1 MQKTAYEMLISDWMS
16 DVCSSDLV
24 EDAQHRVVTALVA
37 MIEPDQ
43 FAALAREGLAEDMVG
58 RWLDAQ
64 RILARLQILPLI
76 LAGELALARYHFEA
90 QADRV
95 VDQRDRDL
103 AAGIGDHFVMPKLFV
118 EIHLRLGQGGVAGAL
133 PPRTRERR
141 GGEE

>member
-1 MQKTAYEMLISDWMS
+1 MRISDWSS
-16 DVCSSDLV
+16 DVCSSDLKGGPCPRRSCPRPEPGNRPVVAGRFGIVGVGLRRDRADACLAGGDRVGAV

-76 LAGELALARYHFEA
+76 L
-90 QADRV
+90 DR
-95 VDQRDRDL
+95 
-103 AAGIGDHFVMPKLFV
+103 KST
-118 EIHLRLGQGGVAGAL
+118 RLNSSH
-133 PPRTRERR
+133 
-141 GGEE
+141 

>member
-76 LAGELALARYHFEA
+76 LAGELALARHHFEA

-95 VDQRDRDL
+95 VDQRDRPL
-103 AAGIGDHFVMPKLFV
+103 AGGIGDHFVLPHPFV
-118 EIHLRLGQGGVAGAL
+118 EINQIGRASG
-133 PPRTRERR
+133 RERVCQ
-141 GGEE
+141 